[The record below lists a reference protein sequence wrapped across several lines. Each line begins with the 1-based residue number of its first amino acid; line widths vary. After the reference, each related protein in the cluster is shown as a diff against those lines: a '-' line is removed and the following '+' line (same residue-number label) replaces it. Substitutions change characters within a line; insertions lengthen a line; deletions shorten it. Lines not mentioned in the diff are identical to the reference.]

1 MQSVWASR
9 RGAFVQGSLRNGLN
23 GVSSHPGKYLRI
35 ATIASRDLLL
45 TAVSRKMKV
54 VEGSGIDILILNW
67 S

>member
-1 MQSVWASR
+1 MV
-9 RGAFVQGSLRNGLN
+9 LN

-54 VEGSGIDILILNW
+54 VEGSGIDILILKLEL
-67 S
+67 SLCLSILLYT